1 MVSAKRVLLDT
12 SVLAGAFSPTDAHHE
27 RCKRVLHSMRSEG
40 FVVLPVIVELVAL
53 LRRDGLDPEPF
64 VERMSERRGLHAVSI
79 GQEELAPIS
88 LWMKKYRD
96 IKPDFADASI
106 VHVAEREKIET
117 VLTLDDDFRVYRTS
131 AGKALRVLPREEQ

>member
-1 MVSAKRVLLDT
+1 
-12 SVLAGAFSPTDAHHE
+12 
-27 RCKRVLHSMRSEG
+27 MRSEG